1 MPMVTP
7 ESATT
12 GATDAHPWDG
22 VVAPDDVAALRAAGY
37 GGRTRF
43 GGAPALL
50 VVDATYGFVG
60 VRAPLADSVREYP
73 DSCGEAAWLAVD
85 ANAVLIA
92 AARAAGAPVA
102 YTVDVSSAAV
112 PADDVWRHKRAA
124 DRPRRS
130 DETEIVAELAPEADD
145 IVVSKTRPS
154 GFFGTD
160 LVDRLRDLGV
170 RDVVV
175 CGGTTSGCVRAT
187 VVDAFSHGFGVAV
200 AQDAVFDRSATSHAV
215 TLFDINEKYGDVVPL
230 TAATRLLNGVAAV
243 NR

>member
-1 MPMVTP
+1 MTC
-7 ESATT
+7 
-12 GATDAHPWDG
+12 GATS
-22 VVAPDDVAALRAAGY
+22 
-37 GGRTRF
+37 GRPT
-43 GGAPALL
+43 G
-50 VVDATYGFVG
+50 
-60 VRAPLADSVREYP
+60 
-73 DSCGEAAWLAVD
+73 
-85 ANAVLIA
+85 
-92 AARAAGAPVA
+92 
-102 YTVDVSSAAV
+102 
-112 PADDVWRHKRAA
+112 
-124 DRPRRS
+124 RS